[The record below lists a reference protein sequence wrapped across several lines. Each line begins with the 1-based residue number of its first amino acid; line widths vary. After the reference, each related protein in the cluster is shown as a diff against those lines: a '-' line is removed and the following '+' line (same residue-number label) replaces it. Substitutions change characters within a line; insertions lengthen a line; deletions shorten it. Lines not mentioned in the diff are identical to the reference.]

1 MNMSIM
7 KRRIINRGIFAFL
20 LLCSLGVREGFSQAQ
35 DREDKREE
43 KTAELQKLQRSPYA
57 PKFAS
62 SAGLFFGYDTN
73 VNLSTTKKGD
83 AFQQFLFSSGFT
95 KPWVK
100 GTRFT
105 FNYDLGVINYNEIT
119 DASNVLNHFRLGVH
133 QKISSF
139 VVGTGYD
146 LGVLYYPDD
155 EDGDF
160 LFHKGFLYVRQD
172 ISRKLYHQL
181 LVEAGIKD
189 YTHQK
194 AMGDIITA
202 LQNKERLDRR
212 QSAEWS
218 VGFSLTPK
226 LLLKF
231 LTRFSVNDSNARYV
245 DFYDYKSY
253 EFSPRVNYR
262 LSKKVELFSGFGYLR
277 KNYKT
282 RVVTLTNYKEKD
294 NTYSANA
301 GLRYAGD
308 KNNILTLIYS
318 YRNNS
323 SNDPI
328 QEYSENVISCGWQH
342 NF

>member
-1 MNMSIM
+1 MLII
-7 KRRIINRGIFAFL
+7 KRCIIKQGILVFL
-20 LLCSLGVREGFSQAQ
+20 LFCSLGARDVFAQAH
-35 DREDKREE
+35 DRDDRIEE
-43 KTAELQKLQRSPYA
+43 KTADLRGLQRSPYA

-62 SAGLFFGYDTN
+62 SAGLSFGYDTN

-83 AFQQFLFSSGFT
+83 GFEQLLFSSGFT

-100 GTRFT
+100 GARFT
-105 FNYDLGVINYNEIT
+105 FNYDLGVINYGEIT
-119 DASNVLNHFRLGVH
+119 DASNILNHFRFGVH
-133 QKISSF
+133 QKLSSF
-139 VVGTGYD
+139 VAGTGDD
-146 LGVLYYPDD
+146 LGVLYYPNN
-155 EDGDF
+155 EDGNF
-160 LFHKGFLYVRQD
+160 LFHKGFLYVRQN

-181 LVEAGIKD
+181 MLEAGIKD
-189 YTHQK
+189 YSEQK
-194 AMGDIITA
+194 AIGDTISTF
-202 LQNKERLDRR
+202 QNKERLDRR

-218 VGFSLTPK
+218 VGYSLTPK

-262 LSKKVELFSGFGYLR
+262 LSKKVELFSGIGYLR

-294 NTYSANA
+294 NIYSANA
-301 GLRYAGD
+301 GLRYLPD
-308 KNNILTLIYS
+308 KNDILTLLYS
-318 YRNNS
+318 YRDNS
-323 SNDPI
+323 SNDSI